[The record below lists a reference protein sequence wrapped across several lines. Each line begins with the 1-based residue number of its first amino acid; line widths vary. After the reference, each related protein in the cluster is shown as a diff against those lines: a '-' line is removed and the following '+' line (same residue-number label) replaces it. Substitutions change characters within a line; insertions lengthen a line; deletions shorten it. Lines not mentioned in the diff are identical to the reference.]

1 VDVENIMRLK
11 EIQDIF
17 HKELDAT
24 FGKNEVGSFFNI
36 LISHY
41 LKLNRIALVLEPD
54 LTITKEEEQPL
65 FEALSRLK
73 LEEPIQY
80 IIGETEFY
88 GLPFK
93 VNEHTL
99 IPRPETEELV
109 SLVLQN
115 IKNQKTNSKTISI
128 LDIGTGTGCIAIS
141 LAKNLPNAKIY
152 ALDVS
157 EDALKIAN
165 QNAELNKVAIHFI
178 KANILNKDSWNLG
191 FKSLEFDLIVSNP
204 PYVRN
209 LEKIEIKNNVLK
221 HEPHLA
227 LFVEDNNPLQF
238 YEAITDFAVD
248 NLKQNGL
255 LFFEINQY
263 LGDETKQLLQDKGFS
278 DLELKPDIFGNNR
291 MLKGLKNF

>member
-1 VDVENIMRLK
+1 MKLK
-11 EIQDIF
+11 GIQGIF
-17 HKELDAT
+17 HKELDT
-24 FGKNEVGSFFNI
+24 VFGKNEVDSFFNI

-54 LTITKEEEQPL
+54 LTISKEEQQPL

-73 LEEPIQY
+73 QEEPIQY
-80 IIGETEFY
+80 IIGETEFL

-93 VNEHTL
+93 VSEHTL

-109 SLVLQN
+109 EWIVKCLSERSEE
-115 IKNQKTNSKTISI
+115 SKLTI

-141 LAKNLPNAKIY
+141 LAKNLPNAKVY

-157 EDALKIAN
+157 EEAIKIAKE
-165 QNAELNKVAIHFI
+165 NAELNKVEIHFI
-178 KANILNKDSWNLG
+178 KADILGKDTWNLE
-191 FKSLEFDLIVSNP
+191 FQNLKFDLIVSNP

-209 LEKIEIKNNVLK
+209 LEKQEIKNNVLK

-227 LFVEDNNPLQF
+227 LFVEDTNPLQF
-238 YEAITDFAVD
+238 YKAITDFAIDELV
-248 NLKQNGL
+248 KNGL

-263 LGDETKQLLQDKGFS
+263 LGDETKQLLQDKGFL
-278 DLELKPDIFGNNR
+278 DIELKPDIFGNNR
-291 MLKGLKNF
+291 MLKGKKNI